1 MKHEVEIWLRICVPF
16 ACLRNLNVTLSW
28 PFLFLNG
35 SVPRLLLF
43 RCGEYNV
50 KSFRSGEEELE
61 KEIWGDCKRDVWL
74 CCLLFSSH
82 DPNSLGGGGS
92 VYNQHPS
99 FPLDPSRSAHA
110 LLWED
115 RPSTVRSGNMGP
127 QLPRKSQ
134 PVTAAPGIGGKG
146 QNQHW
151 SLLVP
156 FPASH

>member
-16 ACLRNLNVTLSW
+16 ACLRNLNVTISW

-50 KSFRSGEEELE
+50 ESFRSGEEELE
-61 KEIWGDCKRDVWL
+61 KEIWGDCKRDAWL
-74 CCLLFSSH
+74 RFLLFSSH
-82 DPNSLGGGGS
+82 EPMGRGGGS

-99 FPLDPSRSAHA
+99 FSLDLPTA

-115 RPSTVRSGNMGP
+115 SPSTVWSGNMGP
-127 QLPRKSQ
+127 RLPRKSQ
-134 PVTAAPGIGGKG
+134 PVTAAPGKWSKG

-156 FPASH
+156 LPDSH